1 MTNRSIFFGEDGLL
15 RSGWRFAVFALLFV
29 AGGTLFGAAVVALL
43 YSVSPQARPA
53 TSTFLVVNGL
63 ASLAVALAAGWA
75 CGKYLERLPFSALG
89 ASVTVPGLKN
99 FLVGLLL
106 GGVTF
111 ALGAGIG
118 IVFDGLGFAANPA
131 QAVDIGWTLLISF
144 IVFATAAAFE
154 EALFRG
160 YMLQTFVR
168 SELTIFGVVLTS
180 LLFATVHN
188 ANPAATWLS
197 WINTFI
203 AGVWFAVAYLKTR
216 SLWLPFGLH
225 LAWNWTQGSVF
236 GVEVSGLTDIVRAP
250 LMRESDAGPAWL
262 TGGDYGIEGGVI
274 TTVAI
279 LASIAALYFM
289 PFGAPPNDK
298 VSIRSSGS

>member
-1 MTNRSIFFGEDGLL
+1 MTNRSIFFGDDGVL

-29 AGGTLFGAAVVALL
+29 AGGTLFGTLVVALL
-43 YSVSPQARPA
+43 YAVSQGQPA

-63 ASLAVALAAGWA
+63 ASLAVALTAGWA
-75 CGKYLERLPFSALG
+75 CGRYLERLPFSALG
-89 ASVTVPGLKN
+89 ASFTGPWLRN
-99 FLVGLLL
+99 FLIGLLL
-106 GGVTF
+106 GGLTF

-118 IVFDGLGFAANPA
+118 AVSGGLSFALNPA
-131 QAVDIGWTLLISF
+131 PTGEILSTFLISF
-144 IVFATAAAFE
+144 VVFAAAAAFE

-160 YMLQTFVR
+160 YILQTFIR
-168 SELTIFGVVLTS
+168 SELTLFGVVLTS
-180 LLFATVHN
+180 LLFASVHN

-203 AGVWFAVAYLKTR
+203 AGVWFAIAYLKTR
-216 SLWLPFGLH
+216 DLWLAFGLH

-274 TTVAI
+274 TTAAI
-279 LASIAALYFM
+279 LISTVALYFL
-289 PFGAPPNDK
+289 PFGAPPDGK
-298 VSIRSSGS
+298 EPLRSSGS

>member
-75 CGKYLERLPFSALG
+75 CGKYLERLQFSALG

-106 GGVTF
+106 GSVTF

-118 IVFDGLGFAANPA
+118 IVFDGLGFAANPV

-298 VSIRSSGS
+298 ASIRSSGS